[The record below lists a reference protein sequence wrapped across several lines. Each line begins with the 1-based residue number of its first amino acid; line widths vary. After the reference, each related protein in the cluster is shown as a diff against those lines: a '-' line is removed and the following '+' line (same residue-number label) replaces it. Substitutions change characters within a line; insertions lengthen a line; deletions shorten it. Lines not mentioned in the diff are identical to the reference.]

1 MSSRKELHRLY
12 LTFWHESTAMER
24 VLFGS
29 IVLGVIALVV
39 YIAVATLLL
48 HVGSAALDAP
58 LNEIDAGRGSNSS
71 HVLRVGTYNVWNFN
85 TIWNVRRQRIG
96 ELLDEIDFD
105 VIGLQEV
112 RRRESSGDGQLEQ
125 LVRASRRHFA
135 TALLAESSHLADGT
149 FEGVALLS
157 RYRALATSQY
167 MFQHLPTDTDAVN
180 RTCLRVLLDTP
191 GGPVNVFVAHL
202 SYDRRQQCQNF
213 LELKRFMLRPDHL
226 PGVVPQILIGD
237 LNIYTDFRHPL
248 EILTQHDL
256 APTNACL
263 ETLRNATQRIMR
275 VQVAGN
281 VTLRNIGTNLF
292 LSAAHLLP
300 NGTFGPHPY
309 NMSRTLF
316 FSREA
321 TAVAGPSERWSIAL
335 RNTTLAQG
343 PSYSLTT
350 TVGTRQLSLE
360 YAPGGDPRLSAT
372 KMYGSLPHSW
382 YIERVDIVAIRAFL
396 AEQREPAALVLFDYV
411 PRVDTELAIV
421 RGQLVTLV
429 DTNHSDWWKVRRNDR
444 VGYVPSNFIER
455 IDFLPSCPPLWSA
468 AMCQKNMQLVRL
480 RSSYDTYLH
489 TRVVVESDNETDAT
503 DDAST
508 VSHRRGVAH
517 MLVDAVSA
525 PQPELFLMVYDPP
538 IEVSDA
544 ELLDAHND
552 SSIEHAYHEHAVK
565 EVLDSEHLLR
575 DVWTDLHPND
585 PGFTFSLLPFTDW
598 EHSVRSQGRSQ
609 RPDMILLH
617 QHGGSHGCLVP
628 VTAKLFG
635 DDSHMAVHFFG
646 EILWHRLRKYVFD
659 VAPSG
664 SVEPTDG
671 VRIFHTSLKP
681 LSTHEWRFVVAF
693 YIFLAVWL
701 SWCVRARSSL
711 FVCIGIVLV
720 FVPLWYC
727 LAIVLAYGNPDELV
741 PSDHAG
747 VFADLEW
754 RRDCEIESH

>member
-12 LTFWHESTAMER
+12 LTFWHESTALER

-29 IVLGVIALVV
+29 IVIGVAALIV
-39 YIAVATLLL
+39 YIAV
-48 HVGSAALDAP
+48 GFALDAP
-58 LNEIDAGRGSNSS
+58 LNEIDAGRGGQNTS

-85 TIWNVRRQRIG
+85 TIWDVRRQRIG
-96 ELLDEIDFD
+96 ELLDELDFD

-112 RRRESSGDGQLEQ
+112 RRRDSTTHGDSQLDQ

-202 SYDRRQQCQNF
+202 SYDRAQQCQNF

-237 LNIYTDFRHPL
+237 LNLYTDFRHPL
-248 EILTQHDL
+248 EILTHHDL
-256 APTNACL
+256 SPTNACL
-263 ETLRNATQRIMR
+263 ETLRSATQRIMR
-275 VQVAGN
+275 VQVEGT

-300 NGTFGPHPY
+300 NGSCAPHAY

-316 FSREA
+316 FSREP
-321 TAVAGPSERWSIAL
+321 VAEPGESERWRIAL
-335 RNTTLAQG
+335 RNTTLLHG
-343 PSYSLTT
+343 PTYSLTA
-350 TVGTRQLSLE
+350 TVGGRELSLAFE
-360 YAPGGDPRLSAT
+360 PGDDPRLRAAPAAAPASQ
-372 KMYGSLPHSW
+372 SW
-382 YIERVDIVAIRAFL
+382 YVERVDIVAIRAFL

-429 DTNHSDWWKVRRNDR
+429 DTSHAEWWKVRRSER
-444 VGYVPSNFIER
+444 IGYVPSNFIER
-455 IDFLPSCPPLWSA
+455 VDFLPSCPPLWSA

-480 RSSYDTYLH
+480 RSSFDTYLH
-489 TRVVVESDNETDAT
+489 TRVDVESDNAT
-503 DDAST
+503 DGGAAA
-508 VSHRRGVAH
+508 HRRGVAH
-517 MLVDAVSA
+517 LLVDAVSA

-565 EVLDSEHLLR
+565 EVLDSAHLLS
-575 DVWTDLHPND
+575 DVWTELHPGD

-598 EHSVRSQGRSQ
+598 EHNVPSQGRTQ

-617 QHGGSHGCLVP
+617 QHAGAHGCLAP
-628 VTAKLFG
+628 VAAKLFG

-646 EILWHRLRKYVFD
+646 QILWHRLRKYVFD

-664 SVEPTDG
+664 SIEPTDG
-671 VRIFHTSLKP
+671 VRIFHTSLQP

-693 YIFLAVWL
+693 YVFLAVWL

-711 FVCIGIVLV
+711 FVCIGIALV

-754 RRDCEIESH
+754 RKDCKFESH